1 MLSSDTKMMK
11 TFAVLTSVSM
21 IFCYI
26 FFVETKTIK
35 VTKDSSIHN
44 INQINVTST
53 IFNIDRVNCVREC
66 AKVSGENSNLRKFVA
81 SSAKCE
87 CIHANQ
93 NFRDS
98 RQVAPEMDGVV
109 FYAAR

>member
-1 MLSSDTKMMK
+1 MK
-11 TFAVLTSVSM
+11 KNFAVLTCFFISVSA
-21 IFCYI
+21 IVLKVFL
-26 FFVETKTIK
+26 VETKTIK
-35 VTKDSSIHN
+35 TTKDLSTHN
-44 INQINVTST
+44 LHHINVTST

-98 RQVAPEMDGVV
+98 RQIAPEMDGEV
-109 FYAAR
+109 FYADR